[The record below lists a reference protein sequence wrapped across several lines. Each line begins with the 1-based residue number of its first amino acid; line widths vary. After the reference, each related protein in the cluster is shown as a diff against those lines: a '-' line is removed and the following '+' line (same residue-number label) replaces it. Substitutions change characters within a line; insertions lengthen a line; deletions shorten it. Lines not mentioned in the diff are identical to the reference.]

1 MSLRRVAITGLGVV
15 SPYGGTVDAFFG
27 HMLAGRSAVQLLQTE
42 DKPRPL
48 RMPFVTCHAFDPAE
62 SLGKPLAGMMERFAH
77 LGVSAAFG
85 AWQDAGLP
93 REAADPVERENWA
106 CVWGTALGGVLAFE
120 KGYRDFWQNGR
131 DRLSPLAVV
140 MGMNNAVNAQKGIC
154 ATL

>member
-62 SLGKPLAGMMERFAH
+62 S
-77 LGVSAAFG
+77 V
-85 AWQDAGLP
+85 
-93 REAADPVERENWA
+93 
-106 CVWGTALGGVLAFE
+106 
-120 KGYRDFWQNGR
+120 
-131 DRLSPLAVV
+131 
-140 MGMNNAVNAQKGIC
+140 
-154 ATL
+154 ATLDSEHELALHEMPGQHAIVHAWESRPGSGSRVSRTSG